1 MEKIYFLYTLPILQQ
16 LKISLPAMVRLFL
29 FVILFSSKTTA
40 QNSGEIILQ
49 ESFKNY
55 QEHSFTEKIYLHSDK
70 DIYLAGEI
78 CWFKLYNV
86 NAIFNSP
93 VSVSKIAY
101 VEVLDS
107 NNKPVLKAKISLK
120 NGTGNGSFD
129 FPLSLISGTYNLRAY
144 TNWMKNDPAD
154 YFFYKRIRILNSRK
168 AVESTGS
175 SSKEIYDIQFFPE
188 GGNLVN
194 GIQSKIAFHTVDK
207 TGKGISC
214 EGVVINDQNDT
225 LVHFSSLKFGM
236 GNFLMTPQEGHLYKA
251 MIRLPNGQKLLKE
264 LPVAYKDGYTLQLEA
279 TEADQLKI
287 TVRTN
292 LINSVTPIV
301 YLFAH
306 TRGSV
311 KFVSGS
317 STANGQAV
325 FLIDKNKLGDGISH
339 LTIFNA
345 NKQPVCERLYFTYPK
360 QQLEVAITSDLKEY
374 DLRKKINLHINTSN
388 LDGKPLEATMS
399 MAVIRIDS
407 LQEIEE
413 MDISSYLWL
422 SSDLTGTIE
431 SPGYYFNTI
440 DSYKEGAIDN
450 LMLTHGWRRFNWEEV
465 FQNKTPGF
473 DFAPE
478 YVGHL
483 ITGKIIENS
492 TGLHG
497 KGING
502 FLSVPGT
509 RTQFRTARSNEY
521 GVVKFEVNDF
531 YNEGE
536 IIVQTNSRMDSG
548 YSIEIV
554 SPFAEKFT
562 KNILPEI
569 NLRTL
574 QTEDLQF
581 HHIGVQVQNVF
592 NSNKTNQYKFPSI
605 DTTPFYNKPDITY
618 LLDNYV
624 RFTTLDEVLR
634 EYVLP
639 VSVTTRNRKYHLPVY
654 DELSRKF
661 FEIDPLVLVD
671 GVPAFDFDRFMNY
684 DPLKMRKLEL
694 VSRLY
699 YYGNLFFP
707 GIINFVTYKGDLAGY
722 ELDPHAT
729 VIDYEGL
736 QLQREFYTPVY
747 ETPQQIESRLPDYR
761 NLLYWSPDINTN
773 SSGKQD
779 ISFYSSDLAGKFA
792 VILQGITPN
801 GKTGSKAMMIEVKK
815 PLNLSK
821 N

>member
-1 MEKIYFLYTLPILQQ
+1 MKKKYLNTTNILQQ
-16 LKISLPAMVRLFL
+16 LKNSLPARFGLFL
-29 FVILFSSKTTA
+29 FAVLFTSKTVA

-55 QEHSFTEKIYLHSDK
+55 QEHSFIEKIYLHSDK
-70 DIYLAGEI
+70 DVYLAGEI

-86 NAIFNSP
+86 NAFFNSP

-101 VEVLDS
+101 VEVLDN
-107 NNKPVLKAKISLK
+107 NNKPVLKAKISLR

-129 FPLSLISGTYNLRAY
+129 LPLSLVSGTYNLRAY
-144 TNWMKNDPAD
+144 TNWMKNGLAD

-168 AVESTGS
+168 AVEGPASIP
-175 SSKEIYDIQFFPE
+175 KEIYDIQFFPE

-214 EGVVINDQNDT
+214 AGVVINDQNDT

-236 GNFLMTPQEGHLYKA
+236 GNFLMTPQQGHLYKA
-251 MIRLPNGQKLLKE
+251 RVRLPNGQEIIKE
-264 LPVAYKDGYTLQLEA
+264 LPAAYKDGYTLQLEE
-279 TEADQLKI
+279 TGTNQLKI
-287 TVRTN
+287 TVRTT
-292 LINSVTPIV
+292 LINSVGPFV

-311 KFVSGS
+311 KFVTS
-317 STANGQAV
+317 STSANGQSV
-325 FLIDKNKLGDGISH
+325 FFMDKNKLGDGISH
-339 LTIFNA
+339 FTIFNG

-360 QQLEVAITSDLKEY
+360 QRLEVAVTSDLKKYEA
-374 DLRKKINLHINTSN
+374 RKKINLQISTSN
-388 LDGKPLEATMS
+388 QDGKPAGANMS

-407 LQEIEE
+407 LQEMEE

-440 DSYKEGAIDN
+440 DSYREDAIDN
-450 LMLTHGWRRFNWEEV
+450 LMLTHGWRRFNWERV
-465 FQNKTPGF
+465 LQNKTQGF
-473 DFAPE
+473 DFIPE
-478 YVGHL
+478 YVSHL
-483 ITGKIIENS
+483 IIGKIVENS
-492 TGLHG
+492 TGLPG
-497 KGING
+497 KGIDG
-502 FLSVPGT
+502 FLSVPST
-509 RTQFRTARSNEY
+509 RTQFKTARSSED
-521 GVVKFEVNDF
+521 GIVKFEVNDF

-536 IIVQTNSRMDSG
+536 IIVQTNSKMDSG
-548 YSIEIV
+548 YSIEIA
-554 SPFAEKFT
+554 SPFAEKFKEDVPPAIDIHT
-562 KNILPEI
+562 LPADD
-569 NLRTL
+569 LRY
-574 QTEDLQF
+574 

-592 NSNKTNQYKFPSI
+592 NGNKKNRYKLPGI
-605 DTTPFYNKPDITY
+605 DSTAFYNKADVSY

-634 EYVLP
+634 EYVP
-639 VSVTTRNRKYHLPVY
+639 QVSVAIKNRRYHLPVF
-654 DELSRKF
+654 DELRRQF

-684 DPLKMRKLEL
+684 DPLKIRKMEI

-699 YYGNLFFP
+699 CYGDLFFA
-707 GIINFVTYKGDLAGY
+707 GIVNFITYKGDLAGY

-729 VIDYEGL
+729 VIDYAGL
-736 QLQREFYTPVY
+736 QLQREFYSPVY

-792 VILQGITPN
+792 VILQGITPD
-801 GKTGSKAMMIEVKK
+801 GKTGSKAIIIEVKE
-815 PLNLSK
+815 PLRSSK
-821 N
+821 K